1 MPRRQKR
8 FDRKG
13 KSSIEGFEGDVNSR
27 AVGEAKKII
36 VRAQRFLTDYIRF
49 QPFSIPPRPVTR
61 LLRAAVYISQKRLT
75 RAFSRSRDFR
85 GNLTRIARNF
95 ARGSIRTFI
104 TWKASANQF
113 HARSPRA
120 RHRIVILYAN
130 SIEFCARRW

>member
-1 MPRRQKR
+1 MSIAAP
-8 FDRKG
+8 
-13 KSSIEGFEGDVNSR
+13 SS
-27 AVGEAKKII
+27 EAKKII

-49 QPFSIPPRPVTR
+49 QPFAMPPRPVSR
-61 LLRAAVYISQKRLT
+61 PLRASVYISQKKLT
-75 RAFSRSRDFR
+75 RTFSRARDFR

-95 ARGSIRTFI
+95 ARKSVRTRI
-104 TWKASANQF
+104 ALKASADQF